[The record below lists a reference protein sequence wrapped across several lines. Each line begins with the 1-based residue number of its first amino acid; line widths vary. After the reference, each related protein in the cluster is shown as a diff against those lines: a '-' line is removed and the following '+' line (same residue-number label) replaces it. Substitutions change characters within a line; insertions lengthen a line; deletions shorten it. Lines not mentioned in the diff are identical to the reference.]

1 MPMKDSEKTAF
12 RILNRMLQ
20 EGISENIAYQQTIG
34 SASHDTLSAMT
45 MVDRLDWFDQRQK
58 ELQRDNHN
66 PDALTTPTF
75 DKTSTTAV
83 FFDID
88 GCVSPDPQQNPY
100 RYNFSEP
107 YLFVQPMIPVRL
119 SVINWF
125 KTYHPTRLLWSSS
138 WCSAAL
144 TLTEDLGGGPVETVI
159 DERNR
164 LSKPESV
171 TAYLQKNPDITKIAI
186 VEDHPYTL
194 DSPEMASKNIL
205 YLTCESHTGLTDKH
219 LTVLDDFIG
228 A

>member
-1 MPMKDSEKTAF
+1 MSTNNLEETAF

-20 EGISENIAYQQTIG
+20 EGISKNIAYQQTIG
-34 SASHDTLSAMT
+34 SASHYTLSPMT
-45 MVDRLDWFDQRQK
+45 MADRLDWFEQRQR
-58 ELQRDNHN
+58 ELQEDNRN
-66 PDALTTPTF
+66 PDALTNPTF
-75 DKTSTTAV
+75 DTTATTAV

-88 GCVSPDPQQNPY
+88 GCVSPDPRQNPY
-100 RYNFSEP
+100 RYSFTEP
-107 YLFVQPMIPVRL
+107 YLFVQPMVPVRL

-125 KTYHPTRLLWSSS
+125 QTYHPTRLLWSSS

-144 TLTEDLGGGPVETVI
+144 TLTEDLGGGPVETVM

-171 TAYLQKNPDITKIAI
+171 TAYLQANPDIDRLVI

-194 DSPEMASKNIL
+194 DSPEMVSKNIL
-205 YLTCESHTGLTDKH
+205 YLNCESHTGLTDKH

-228 A
+228 S